1 MRGATFSQIALFGV
15 LGVALGLVQ
24 LLSLRAVVRRYVEA
38 HSHLAAIALHAGRL
52 ALIVP
57 AWVVL
62 ARCGGAPGLL
72 AAFVGFLIAR
82 PLYFHGARKG
92 AAP

>member
-1 MRGATFSQIALFGV
+1 MTGATFSHMALFTV
-15 LGVALGLVQ
+15 LGIALGLIQ

-38 HSHLAAIALHAGRL
+38 HSLLAAIALHGARL

-57 AWVVL
+57 AWVVV
-62 ARCGGAPGLL
+62 ARSGGAAGLL

-82 PLYFHGARKG
+82 PLYFYGARKG